1 MAEQRHGRKQICYKQ
16 KASRFN
22 SAREGIELI
31 ASYLNQNNPLSRG
44 AFFLRVGLKFSV
56 LKQKVFIEKTE
67 IAMCKLQ
74 IVIPDGSMQEKV
86 EKLFVKAGLPI
97 RLESERKMEGTVGV
111 DWVER
116 VVYQRPQEIPIY
128 LANNHFDVGIVG
140 EDWIANWGLQGR
152 FVLKGKLPIGR
163 GGNNPVRIVL
173 AVAETSKVTR
183 PESLP
188 RGCEVATEYVELT
201 RAFFERKG
209 RGDIKVTRSWGKTE
223 QKIAFGA
230 TGIVDVTESG
240 RSLRANRLK
249 IVCDIMQFNTVIVAN
264 FASYG
269 DKAKRPYIDCF
280 AKLIY
285 GAYQAS
291 QRVSLTANVPQEKM
305 DEASWIMGGMKGPSC
320 SPLTG
325 RGKGWFAL
333 KSIVPSN
340 AEQDIIFKLLQIG
353 VKDIIVERD
362 MPLIMT

>member
-1 MAEQRHGRKQICYKQ
+1 M
-16 KASRFN
+16 
-22 SAREGIELI
+22 I

-240 RSLRANRLK
+240 RSLTANKLK
-249 IVCDIMQFNTVIVAN
+249 IICDIIKPSNTVIVAN
-264 FASYG
+264 LGSYA
-269 DKAKRPYIDCF
+269 DKVKRSYIDCF
-280 AKLIY
+280 ARLIL

-291 QRVSLTANVPQEKM
+291 LYVSLTANVPNEKLK
-305 DEASWIMGGMKGPSC
+305 DASWLMGGLKGPSC
-320 SPLTG
+320 SPLV
-325 RGKGWFAL
+325 GKGSGWFAL
-333 KSIVPSN
+333 QSLVPSEK
-340 AEQDIIFKLLQIG
+340 AQQTIFALLQIG
-353 VKDIIVERD
+353 VTDIIVNRD
-362 MPLIMT
+362 IPLIMS

>member
-1 MAEQRHGRKQICYKQ
+1 MI
-16 KASRFN
+16 
-22 SAREGIELI
+22 I
-31 ASYLNQNNPLSRG
+31 SYSNQNNPLSRG
-44 AFFLRVGLKFSV
+44 AFFLRVGLEFSV
-56 LKQKVFIEKTE
+56 PKQKMFIEKTE

-74 IVIPDGSMQEKV
+74 IVIPDGSMQAKV

-116 VVYQRPQEIPIY
+116 VVYQRPQEIPTY
-128 LANNHFDVGIVG
+128 LNNGHFDVAIVG
-140 EDWIANWGLQGR
+140 EDWIANWGLQGK
-152 FVLKGKLPIGR
+152 FKVLATLPIGW
-163 GGNNPVRIVL
+163 GGDKPVRIVL
-173 AVAETSKVTR
+173 AVSETSDVTR
-183 PESLP
+183 PEDLP
-188 RGCEVATEYVELT
+188 RECEIATEYVELT
-201 RAFFERKG
+201 QAFFERKG
-209 RGDIKVTRSWGKTE
+209 RGDIQVIRSWGKTE
-223 QKIAFGA
+223 QKVAFGA

-240 RSLRANRLK
+240 SSLRANRLK
-249 IVCDIMQFNTVIVAN
+249 IVCDIMQSNTIIVAN
-264 FASYG
+264 CASYA